1 MEIQK
6 YKIILVG
13 DSNVGK
19 TSIMNSYLKKKKKY
33 VTSTIGTEFSNI
45 FMKEKNQEFQVWD
58 CAGQEKYRS
67 LVKLYY
73 RGAKV
78 CLFVFDLNNMNSLYS
93 INNYWMK
100 IVKENVEEK
109 CVFYLIGNKND
120 LENKIYK
127 EVVDE
132 LCELYNMDYIE
143 CSASKDINIKLIFE
157 KISGLLYGEKILN
170 IKDSFENKLVKIKNE
185 DIKKERYNIY
195 GYC

>member
-45 FMKEKNQEFQVWD
+45 VMKEKNQEFQVWD

>member
-19 TSIMNSYLKKKKKY
+19 TSIMNSYFKKKKKY

-78 CLFVFDLNNMNSLYS
+78 CLFVFDLNNMNSLYN

-127 EVVDE
+127 DVVDE

-157 KISGLLYGEKILN
+157 KILIYGEKILN